1 MTVMISRKD
10 VMVKKKSNFSKL
22 QWKYLSCFKLMRK
35 LKAYHISIT
44 GALLI
49 FHLVAPSPA
58 IVEQHLIA
66 FFLFYFLQIYLKC
79 QVKLNR
85 ND

>member
-66 FFLFYFLQIYLKC
+66 FYFILFFTNLLKMSS
-79 QVKLNR
+79 KT
-85 ND
+85 

>member
-66 FFLFYFLQIYLKC
+66 FFFIYFFTNLLKMSS
-79 QVKLNR
+79 KT
-85 ND
+85 

>member
-1 MTVMISRKD
+1 MISRKD

-66 FFLFYFLQIYLKC
+66 FFFILFFTNLLKMSS
-79 QVKLNR
+79 KT
-85 ND
+85 

>member
-66 FFLFYFLQIYLKC
+66 FFFILFFTNLLKMSS
-79 QVKLNR
+79 KT
-85 ND
+85 

>member
-66 FFLFYFLQIYLKC
+66 FFLILFFTNLLKMSS
-79 QVKLNR
+79 KT
-85 ND
+85 